1 MPNQIGHPFTKQYFQ
16 HTLTLHM
23 SQNNLTA
30 ESLNALPLAKKL
42 QRLPDTNKA
51 HSGKVLCIGGAI
63 GMAGALLLSAKSALH
78 SGAGYTMLCMLDS
91 HSAHALEGQPELMI
105 ESAQVK
111 NLTNDPITHLQ
122 HLQPTVIAIGPGL
135 GSSLLAK
142 AWLGAVLRD
151 YAAIS
156 SLGAIVLDA
165 DALNLIAAD
174 DALGAAL
181 QNCSLPCI
189 LTPHPGEAARLL
201 HSSSADIQA
210 DRMASLNA
218 LVAWSKQIVIL
229 KGQHTLLGS
238 PSEETRVCHRGNPS
252 LAVGGTGDVLTGLIA
267 SLLAQG
273 MDKKLTPWEAAC
285 LGVEVHALAADRLRD
300 KLGGQ
305 IGMTPSELILEIRQ
319 VLNDLL

>member
-1 MPNQIGHPFTKQYFQ
+1 MQ
-16 HTLTLHM
+16 
-23 SQNNLTA
+23 
-30 ESLNALPLAKKL
+30 SLNTTPIPIDALALAKKL

-63 GMAGALLLSAKSALH
+63 GMAGALLLTAKSALH
-78 SGAGYTMLCMLDS
+78 SGAGYTMLCMLDN
-91 HSAHALEGQPELMI
+91 HSAHALAGQPELMI
-105 ESAQVK
+105 ESAQVN
-111 NLTNDPITHLQ
+111 NLADDPIAYLQ
-122 HLQPTVIAIGPGL
+122 RIQPNVIAIGPGL

-156 SLGAIVLDA
+156 SLGAIVIDA
-165 DALNLIAAD
+165 DALNLIATD
-174 DALGAAL
+174 KALGAAL
-181 QNCSLPCI
+181 QNCTLPCI

-201 HSSSADIQA
+201 HSSSAEVQA
-210 DRMASLNA
+210 DRIGSLNA

-273 MDKKLTPWEAAC
+273 MNKKLTPWEAAC

-300 KLGGQ
+300 KLGGP

>member
-1 MPNQIGHPFTKQYFQ
+1 
-16 HTLTLHM
+16 
-23 SQNNLTA
+23 
-30 ESLNALPLAKKL
+30 
-42 QRLPDTNKA
+42 
-51 HSGKVLCIGGAI
+51 
-63 GMAGALLLSAKSALH
+63 MAGALLLTAKSALH

-91 HSAHALEGQPELMI
+91 HSAHALAGQPELMI
-105 ESAQVK
+105 ESAQVN
-111 NLTNDPITHLQ
+111 NLVDDPIAYLQ
-122 HLQPTVIAIGPGL
+122 RIQPNVIAIGPGL

-151 YAAIS
+151 YAVVS
-156 SLGAIVLDA
+156 SLGAIVFDA

-174 DALGAAL
+174 EALGAAL
-181 QNCSLPCI
+181 QNCTLPCI

-201 HSSSADIQA
+201 HSSSAEVQA
-210 DRMASLNA
+210 DRIASLNA

-285 LGVEVHALAADRLRD
+285 LGVEVHALAADRLLT
-300 KLGGQ
+300 KLGGP

>member
-1 MPNQIGHPFTKQYFQ
+1 MQ
-16 HTLTLHM
+16 
-23 SQNNLTA
+23 
-30 ESLNALPLAKKL
+30 SLNTTPIPIDALALAKKL

-63 GMAGALLLSAKSALH
+63 GMAGALLLTAKSALH
-78 SGAGYTMLCMLDS
+78 SGAGYAMLCMLDS
-91 HSAHALEGQPELMI
+91 HSAHALAGQPELMI
-105 ESAQVK
+105 ESAQMN
-111 NLTNDPITHLQ
+111 NLADDPTLYLQ
-122 HLQPTVIAIGPGL
+122 RIQPNVIAIGPGL

-156 SLGAIVLDA
+156 SLGAIVFDA
-165 DALNLIAAD
+165 DALNVIAAD
-174 DALGAAL
+174 EGLGAAL
-181 QNCSLPCI
+181 QNCRLPCI

-201 HSSSADIQA
+201 HSSSAEVQA
-210 DRMASLNA
+210 DRIASLTA
-218 LVAWSKQIVIL
+218 LVAWSKHIVIL

-238 PSEETRVCHRGNPS
+238 PSEETRVCHRGNPG

-285 LGVEVHALAADRLRD
+285 LGVEVHALAADRLLA
-300 KLGGQ
+300 KLGGP
-305 IGMTPSELILEIRQ
+305 IGITPSELILEIRQ

>member
-1 MPNQIGHPFTKQYFQ
+1 MQ
-16 HTLTLHM
+16 
-23 SQNNLTA
+23 
-30 ESLNALPLAKKL
+30 SLNTTLIPIDALALAKKL

-63 GMAGALLLSAKSALH
+63 GMAGALLLTAKSALH
-78 SGAGYTMLCMLDS
+78 SGAGYTMLCMLDN
-91 HSAHALEGQPELMI
+91 HSAHALAGQPELMI
-105 ESAQVK
+105 ESAQVN
-111 NLTNDPITHLQ
+111 NLADDPIAYLQ
-122 HLQPTVIAIGPGL
+122 RIQPNVIAIGPGL

-156 SLGAIVLDA
+156 SLGAIVIDA
-165 DALNLIAAD
+165 DALNLIATD
-174 DALGAAL
+174 KALGAAL
-181 QNCSLPCI
+181 QNYTLPCI

-201 HSSSADIQA
+201 HSSSAEVQA
-210 DRMASLNA
+210 DRIGSLNA

-273 MDKKLTPWEAAC
+273 MNKKLTPWEAAC

-300 KLGGQ
+300 KLGGP

>member
-1 MPNQIGHPFTKQYFQ
+1 
-16 HTLTLHM
+16 M

-30 ESLNALPLAKKL
+30 EPLNALPLAKQL
-42 QRLPDTNKA
+42 QRRPDSNKA

-63 GMAGALLLSAKSALH
+63 GMAGALLLTAKSALH

-91 HSAHALEGQPELMI
+91 HSAHVLVGQPELMI
-105 ESAQVK
+105 ESAQV
-111 NLTNDPITHLQ
+111 NNMADDPIAYLQ
-122 HLQPTVIAIGPGL
+122 RIQPNVIAIGPGL

-151 YAAIS
+151 YAVVS
-156 SLGAIVLDA
+156 SLGAIVFDA
-165 DALNLIAAD
+165 DALNLIATD
-174 DALGAAL
+174 DALGTAL
-181 QNCSLPCI
+181 QNCTLPCI

-201 HSSSADIQA
+201 HSSSAEVQA
-210 DRMASLNA
+210 DRMGSLNA

-238 PSEETRVCHRGNPS
+238 LSEETRVCHRGNPG

-273 MDKKLTPWEAAC
+273 MDKKLTPWEVAC

-300 KLGGQ
+300 KLGGP
-305 IGMTPSELILEIRQ
+305 IGITPSELILEIRQ
-319 VLNDLL
+319 ALNDLL

>member
-1 MPNQIGHPFTKQYFQ
+1 
-16 HTLTLHM
+16 M
-23 SQNNLTA
+23 SKNNLTP
-30 ESLNALPLAKKL
+30 EPLNALPLAKQL
-42 QRLPDTNKA
+42 QRSPDSNKA
-51 HSGKVLCIGGAI
+51 NSGKVLCIGGAI
-63 GMAGALLLSAKSALH
+63 GMAGALLLTAKSALH

-91 HSAHALEGQPELMI
+91 HSAHALARQPELMI
-105 ESAQVK
+105 ESAQVN
-111 NLTNDPITHLQ
+111 NLADDPITHLQ
-122 HLQPTVIAIGPGL
+122 RIQPNVIAIGPGL
-135 GSSLLAK
+135 GSSSLAK
-142 AWLGAVLRD
+142 AWLGAVLRG
-151 YAAIS
+151 YAEVPK
-156 SLGAIVLDA
+156 LGAIVLDA

-181 QNCSLPCI
+181 QNCTLPCI

-201 HSSSADIQA
+201 HSSSAEIQA
-210 DRMASLNA
+210 DRIGSLNA
-218 LVAWSKQIVIL
+218 LVAWSRQIVIL

-300 KLGGQ
+300 KLGGP
-305 IGMTPSELILEIRQ
+305 IGITPSELILEIRQ

>member
-1 MPNQIGHPFTKQYFQ
+1 
-16 HTLTLHM
+16 M

-30 ESLNALPLAKKL
+30 EPLNALPLAKQL
-42 QRLPDTNKA
+42 QRRPDSNKA

-63 GMAGALLLSAKSALH
+63 GMAGALLLTAKSALH

-91 HSAHALEGQPELMI
+91 HSAHALAGQPELMI
-105 ESAQVK
+105 ESAQVN
-111 NLTNDPITHLQ
+111 NLADDPIAYLQ
-122 HLQPTVIAIGPGL
+122 RIQPNVIAIGPGL

-151 YAAIS
+151 YAVVS
-156 SLGAIVLDA
+156 SLGAIVFDA

-181 QNCSLPCI
+181 QNCTLPCI

-201 HSSSADIQA
+201 HSSSAEVQA
-210 DRMASLNA
+210 DRIASLNA

-273 MDKKLTPWEAAC
+273 MNKKLTPWEAAC

-300 KLGGQ
+300 KLGGP

>member
-1 MPNQIGHPFTKQYFQ
+1 
-16 HTLTLHM
+16 M

-30 ESLNALPLAKKL
+30 EPLNALPLAKKL

-63 GMAGALLLSAKSALH
+63 GMAGALLLTAKSALH

-91 HSAHALEGQPELMI
+91 HSAHALAGQPELMI
-105 ESAQVK
+105 ESAQVN
-111 NLTNDPITHLQ
+111 NLADDPTLYLQ
-122 HLQPTVIAIGPGL
+122 RIQPNVIAIGPGL
-135 GSSLLAK
+135 GSSSLAK

-151 YAAIS
+151 YAMVS
-156 SLGAIVLDA
+156 SLGAIVFDA

-174 DALGAAL
+174 EALGAAL
-181 QNCSLPCI
+181 QNCTLPCI

-201 HSSSADIQA
+201 HSSSAEIQA
-210 DRMASLNA
+210 DRIASLNA

-238 PSEETRVCHRGNPS
+238 PSEENRVCHRGNPS

-273 MDKKLTPWEAAC
+273 MDKRLTPWEAAC

-300 KLGGQ
+300 KLGGP

>member
-1 MPNQIGHPFTKQYFQ
+1 MQ
-16 HTLTLHM
+16 
-23 SQNNLTA
+23 
-30 ESLNALPLAKKL
+30 SLNTTPIPIDALALAKKL

-78 SGAGYTMLCMLDS
+78 SGAGYAILCMLDS
-91 HSAHALEGQPELMI
+91 HSAHALAGQPELMI
-105 ESAQVK
+105 ESAQMN
-111 NLTNDPITHLQ
+111 NLADDPALHLQ
-122 HLQPTVIAIGPGL
+122 RIQPNVIAIGPGL

-142 AWLGAVLRD
+142 VWLGAVLRD
-151 YAAIS
+151 YAAIT
-156 SLGAIVLDA
+156 SLGAIVFDA

-174 DALGAAL
+174 EVLGAAL
-181 QNCSLPCI
+181 QNCTLPCI

-201 HSSSADIQA
+201 HSSSAQVQA
-210 DRMASLNA
+210 DRMGSLNA

-273 MDKKLTPWEAAC
+273 MDKKLTPWEVAC

-300 KLGGQ
+300 KLGGP

>member
-1 MPNQIGHPFTKQYFQ
+1 
-16 HTLTLHM
+16 M

-30 ESLNALPLAKKL
+30 ELLNALPFAKKL

-51 HSGKVLCIGGAI
+51 HSGKVLCIGGSV
-63 GMAGALLLSAKSALH
+63 GMAGALLLTAKSALH
-78 SGAGYTMLCMLDS
+78 SGAGYAMLCMLDS
-91 HSAHALEGQPELMI
+91 HSAHALAEQPELMI
-105 ESAQVK
+105 ESAHVS
-111 NLTNDPITHLQ
+111 NLAHDPTLHLQ
-122 HLQPTVIAIGPGL
+122 RIQPNVIAIGPGL
-135 GSSLLAK
+135 GSTPLAK

-151 YAAIS
+151 YEIVS
-156 SLGAIVLDA
+156 SLHSIVFDA

-174 DALGAAL
+174 EALGAAL
-181 QNCSLPCI
+181 QNCKLPCI

-201 HSSSADIQA
+201 HSSSAEIQGNRA
-210 DRMASLNA
+210 GSLSA
-218 LVAWSKQIVIL
+218 LVAWSKHIVIL

-238 PSEETRVCHRGNPS
+238 PAEAMRVCNRGNPG

-267 SLLAQG
+267 SLVAQG

-285 LGVEVHALAADRLRD
+285 LGVEVHALAADQLRA
-300 KLGGQ
+300 KLGGP

>member
-1 MPNQIGHPFTKQYFQ
+1 MQ
-16 HTLTLHM
+16 
-23 SQNNLTA
+23 SRNNTPIPID
-30 ESLNALPLAKKL
+30 ALALAKKL

-63 GMAGALLLSAKSALH
+63 GMAGALLLTAKSALH
-78 SGAGYTMLCMLDS
+78 SGAGYTMLCMLDG
-91 HSAHALEGQPELMI
+91 HSAHALAGQPELMI
-105 ESAQVK
+105 ESAQVN
-111 NLTNDPITHLQ
+111 NLADGPTLHLQ
-122 HLQPTVIAIGPGL
+122 RIQPNVIAIGPGL
-135 GSSLLAK
+135 GSTPLAK

-156 SLGAIVLDA
+156 SLGAIVFDA

-174 DALGAAL
+174 EGLGAAL
-181 QNCSLPCI
+181 QNCKLPCI

-201 HSSSADIQA
+201 HSSSAEVQA
-210 DRMASLNA
+210 DRIASLTA
-218 LVAWSKQIVIL
+218 LVAWSKHIVIL

-238 PSEETRVCHRGNPS
+238 PSEETRVCHRGNPG

-285 LGVEVHALAADRLRD
+285 LGVEVHALAADRLLA
-300 KLGGQ
+300 KLGGP
-305 IGMTPSELILEIRQ
+305 IGITPSELILEIRQ
-319 VLNDLL
+319 ALNDLL